1 MASKNNKIGLVL
13 GGGGARGLGQIGVL
27 KALKKQSIPVHMVA
41 GTSIGAV
48 IGAMYA
54 ATLDPDWIENK
65 FKEFI
70 DSEAYKRIGL
80 HRLVPTSQ
88 PNSSIFQTAA
98 TYMKNQIIINLAND
112 RLGILKQE
120 RLSEIIEYLLPVKTF
135 EELKIPF
142 SCLAVDLNSGEDV
155 VFNSG
160 NLIEAIVASSAI
172 PGYIPP
178 IEKNGML
185 LTDGAVSCPVPVKTV
200 RKMGA
205 DFRISVDVGL
215 NHFEPL
221 KNPNLLQV
229 LGRAEQITST
239 RLGEVKSEKADITI
253 RPDTMNVFWA
263 EFDKIDQLIKLGAE
277 ETEKQFWQI
286 KDNLKKKKSIHH
298 KVIQF
303 LEFVSGRE
311 RDQAA

>member
-1 MASKNNKIGLVL
+1 MASKKNKIGLVL
-13 GGGGARGLGQIGVL
+13 GGGGARGLGHIGVL
-27 KALKKQSIPVHMVA
+27 KALKKHSIPIHMVA

-54 ATLDPDWIENK
+54 ATLDPHWIENK

-120 RLSEIIEYLLPVKTF
+120 RLSEIIDFMLPVKTF

-221 KNPNLLQV
+221 ENPNLLQV

-303 LEFVSGRE
+303 LEFISGRE

>member
-1 MASKNNKIGLVL
+1 MASKKNKIGLVL
-13 GGGGARGLGQIGVL
+13 GGGGARGLGHIGVL
-27 KALKKQSIPVHMVA
+27 KALKKHSIPIHMVA

-54 ATLDPDWIENK
+54 ATLDPHWIENK

-120 RLSEIIEYLLPVKTF
+120 RLSEIIEFLLPVKTF

-178 IEKNGML
+178 IEKDGML

-215 NHFEPL
+215 
-221 KNPNLLQV
+221 
-229 LGRAEQITST
+229 
-239 RLGEVKSEKADITI
+239 
-253 RPDTMNVFWA
+253 
-263 EFDKIDQLIKLGAE
+263 KL
-277 ETEKQFWQI
+277 F
-286 KDNLKKKKSIHH
+286 
-298 KVIQF
+298 
-303 LEFVSGRE
+303 SGCVE
-311 RDQAA
+311 YT

>member
-1 MASKNNKIGLVL
+1 MASKKIKIGLVL
-13 GGGGARGLGQIGVL
+13 GGGGARGLGHIGVL
-27 KALKKQSIPVHMVA
+27 KALKIHSIPIHMVA

-54 ATLDPDWIENK
+54 ATLDPHWIENK

-70 DSEAYKRIGL
+70 ESEAYKKIGL

-88 PNSSIFQTAA
+88 PNISIFQMAA
-98 TYMKNQIIINLAND
+98 TYMKNQIIINLANE

-120 RLSEIIEYLLPVKTF
+120 RLSEIIDFMLPVKTF

-160 NLIEAIVASSAI
+160 NLVEAIVASSAI

-178 IEKNGML
+178 IEKDGML
-185 LTDGAVSCPVPVKTV
+185 LTDGAVSCPVPVKTI

-221 KNPNLLQV
+221 ENPNLLQV

>member
-1 MASKNNKIGLVL
+1 MASKKNKIGLVL
-13 GGGGARGLGQIGVL
+13 GGGGARGLGHIGVL
-27 KALKKQSIPVHMVA
+27 KVLKIHSIPIHMLA

-54 ATLDPDWIENK
+54 ATLDPHWIENK

-98 TYMKNQIIINLAND
+98 TYMKNQIIINLANE

-120 RLSEIIEYLLPVKTF
+120 RLSEIIDFMLPVKTF

-178 IEKNGML
+178 IEKDGML

-221 KNPNLLQV
+221 ENPNLLQV

>member
-1 MASKNNKIGLVL
+1 MASKKNKIGLVL
-13 GGGGARGLGQIGVL
+13 GGGGARGLGHIGVL
-27 KALKKQSIPVHMVA
+27 KALKKHSIPIHMVA

-54 ATLDPDWIENK
+54 STLDPHWIENK

-120 RLSEIIEYLLPVKTF
+120 RLSEIIDFMLPVKTF

-178 IEKNGML
+178 IEKDGML

-221 KNPNLLQV
+221 ENPNLLQV

-303 LEFVSGRE
+303 LEFISGRE

>member
-1 MASKNNKIGLVL
+1 
-13 GGGGARGLGQIGVL
+13 
-27 KALKKQSIPVHMVA
+27 
-41 GTSIGAV
+41 
-48 IGAMYA
+48 
-54 ATLDPDWIENK
+54 
-65 FKEFI
+65 
-70 DSEAYKRIGL
+70 
-80 HRLVPTSQ
+80 LVPNSQ
-88 PNSSIFQTAA
+88 TNSSIFQTAA
-98 TYMKNQIIINLAND
+98 TYMKNQIIINLTND

-120 RLSEIIEYLLPVKTF
+120 RLSEIIEFLLPVKTF

-142 SCLAVDLNSGEDV
+142 SCLSVDLNSGKDV

-178 IEKNGML
+178 IEKDGML

-221 KNPNLLQV
+221 ENPNLLQV
-229 LGRAEQITST
+229 FGRAEQITST

>member
-1 MASKNNKIGLVL
+1 MASKKNKIGLVL
-13 GGGGARGLGQIGVL
+13 GGGGARGLGHIGVL
-27 KALKKQSIPVHMVA
+27 KALKKHSIPIHMVA

-54 ATLDPDWIENK
+54 ATLDPHWIENK

-120 RLSEIIEYLLPVKTF
+120 RLSEIIEFLLPVKTF

-178 IEKNGML
+178 IEKDGML
-185 LTDGAVSCPVPVKTV
+185 LTDGAVSCPVPVRTV

-215 NHFEPL
+215 NHFEPME
-221 KNPNLLQV
+221 NPNLLQV

-303 LEFVSGRE
+303 FEYISGIE

>member
-1 MASKNNKIGLVL
+1 MASKKNKIGLVL
-13 GGGGARGLGQIGVL
+13 GGGGARGLGHIGVL
-27 KALKKQSIPVHMVA
+27 KVLKIHSIPIHMLA

-54 ATLDPDWIENK
+54 ATLDPHWIENK
-65 FKEFI
+65 FQEFI

-98 TYMKNQIIINLAND
+98 TYMKNQIIINLANE

-120 RLSEIIEYLLPVKTF
+120 RLSEIIDFMLPVKTF

-178 IEKNGML
+178 IEKDGML

-221 KNPNLLQV
+221 ENPNLLQV

>member
-1 MASKNNKIGLVL
+1 MASKKNKIGLVL
-13 GGGGARGLGQIGVL
+13 GGGGARGLGHIGVL
-27 KALKKQSIPVHMVA
+27 KALKKHSIPIHMVA

-54 ATLDPDWIENK
+54 ATLDPHWIENK

-120 RLSEIIEYLLPVKTF
+120 RLSEIIEFLLPVKTF

-160 NLIEAIVASSAI
+160 R
-172 PGYIPP
+172 YIPP
-178 IEKNGML
+178 IEKDGML

-221 KNPNLLQV
+221 ENPNLLQV

-303 LEFVSGRE
+303 LEFISGRE

>member
-1 MASKNNKIGLVL
+1 MASKKNKIGLVL
-13 GGGGARGLGQIGVL
+13 GGGGARGLGHIGVL
-27 KALKKQSIPVHMVA
+27 KALKRHSIPIHMVA

-54 ATLDPDWIENK
+54 ATLDPHWIENK

-120 RLSEIIEYLLPVKTF
+120 RLSEIIEFLLPVKTF

-178 IEKNGML
+178 IEKDGML

-221 KNPNLLQV
+221 ENPNLLQV

>member
-1 MASKNNKIGLVL
+1 MASKKNKIGLVL
-13 GGGGARGLGQIGVL
+13 GGGGARGLGHIGVL
-27 KALKKQSIPVHMVA
+27 KVLKIHSIPIHMLA

-54 ATLDPDWIENK
+54 ATLDPHWIENK

-120 RLSEIIEYLLPVKTF
+120 RLSEIIEFLLPVKTF

-178 IEKNGML
+178 IEKDGML

-221 KNPNLLQV
+221 ENPNLLQV

-303 LEFVSGRE
+303 LEFISGRE

>member
-1 MASKNNKIGLVL
+1 MASKKNKIGLVL
-13 GGGGARGLGQIGVL
+13 GGGGARGLGHIGVL
-27 KALKKQSIPVHMVA
+27 KALKKHSIPIHMVA

-54 ATLDPDWIENK
+54 ATLDPHWIENK

-178 IEKNGML
+178 IEKDGML

-221 KNPNLLQV
+221 ENPNLLQV

>member
-1 MASKNNKIGLVL
+1 MASKKIKIGLVL
-13 GGGGARGLGQIGVL
+13 GGGGARGLGHIGVL
-27 KALKKQSIPVHMVA
+27 KALKIHSIPIHMVA

-54 ATLDPDWIENK
+54 ATLDPHWIENK

-120 RLSEIIEYLLPVKTF
+120 RLSEIIEFLLPVKTF

-178 IEKNGML
+178 IEKDGML

-221 KNPNLLQV
+221 ENPNLLQV

-303 LEFVSGRE
+303 LEFISGRE

>member
-1 MASKNNKIGLVL
+1 MASKKIKIGLVL
-13 GGGGARGLGQIGVL
+13 GGGGARGLGHIGVL
-27 KALKKQSIPVHMVA
+27 KVLKIHSIPIHMLA

-54 ATLDPDWIENK
+54 ATLDPHWIENK

-120 RLSEIIEYLLPVKTF
+120 RLSEIIEFLLPVKTF

-178 IEKNGML
+178 IEKDGML

-221 KNPNLLQV
+221 ENPNLLQV

>member
-1 MASKNNKIGLVL
+1 MASKKNKIGLIL
-13 GGGGARGLGQIGVL
+13 GGGGARGLGHIGVL
-27 KALKKQSIPVHMVA
+27 KALKKHSIPIHMVA

-54 ATLDPDWIENK
+54 ATLDPHWIENK

-120 RLSEIIEYLLPVKTF
+120 RLSEIIEFLLPVKTF

-178 IEKNGML
+178 IEKDGML

-221 KNPNLLQV
+221 ENPNLLQV

-303 LEFVSGRE
+303 LEFISGIE

>member
-80 HRLVPTSQ
+80 HRLIPTSQ

-263 EFDKIDQLIKLGAE
+263 EFDKIDQLVKLGAE
-277 ETEKQFWQI
+277 ATEKLFWEI
-286 KDNLKKKKSIHH
+286 RDNLKKKKSIHH

-303 LEFVSGRE
+303 IEFISGKE

>member
-1 MASKNNKIGLVL
+1 MASKKNKIGLVL
-13 GGGGARGLGQIGVL
+13 GGGGARGLGHIGVL
-27 KALKKQSIPVHMVA
+27 KALKKHSIPIHMVA

-54 ATLDPDWIENK
+54 ATLDPHWIENK

-120 RLSEIIEYLLPVKTF
+120 RLSEIIEFLLPVKTF

-178 IEKNGML
+178 IEKDGML

-221 KNPNLLQV
+221 ENPNLLQV
-229 LGRAEQITST
+229 FGRAEQITST

>member
-1 MASKNNKIGLVL
+1 MAAKKIKIGLVL
-13 GGGGARGLGQIGVL
+13 GGGGARGLGHIGVL
-27 KALKKQSIPVHMVA
+27 KALKKHSIPIHMVA

-54 ATLDPDWIENK
+54 ATLDPHWIENK

-120 RLSEIIEYLLPVKTF
+120 RLSEIIEFLLPVKTF

-178 IEKNGML
+178 IEKDGML

-221 KNPNLLQV
+221 ENPNLLQV

-303 LEFVSGRE
+303 LEFISGRE

>member
-1 MASKNNKIGLVL
+1 MASKKNKIGLVL
-13 GGGGARGLGQIGVL
+13 GGGGARGLGHIGVL
-27 KALKKQSIPVHMVA
+27 KALKKHSIPIHMVA

-54 ATLDPDWIENK
+54 ATLDPHWIENK

-98 TYMKNQIIINLAND
+98 TYMKNQIIINLANE

-120 RLSEIIEYLLPVKTF
+120 RLSEIIDFMLPVKTF

-178 IEKNGML
+178 IEKDGML

-221 KNPNLLQV
+221 ENPNLLQV

>member
-1 MASKNNKIGLVL
+1 MASKKNKIGLVL
-13 GGGGARGLGQIGVL
+13 GGGGARGLGHIGVL
-27 KALKKQSIPVHMVA
+27 KALKKHSIPIHMVA

-54 ATLDPDWIENK
+54 ATLDPHWIENK

-120 RLSEIIEYLLPVKTF
+120 RLSEIIEFLLPVKTF

-178 IEKNGML
+178 IEKDGML

-221 KNPNLLQV
+221 DNPNLLQV

>member
-80 HRLVPTSQ
+80 HRLIPTSQ

>member
-1 MASKNNKIGLVL
+1 MASKKNIIGLVL
-13 GGGGARGLGQIGVL
+13 GGGGARGLGHIGVL
-27 KALKKQSIPVHMVA
+27 KVLKIHSIPIHMLA

-54 ATLDPDWIENK
+54 ATLDPHWIENK

-120 RLSEIIEYLLPVKTF
+120 RLSEIIEFLLPVKTF

-178 IEKNGML
+178 IEKDGML

-221 KNPNLLQV
+221 ENPNLLQV

>member
-54 ATLDPDWIENK
+54 ATLDPDWIENE

-80 HRLVPTSQ
+80 HRLIPTSQ

-303 LEFVSGRE
+303 IEFISGKE

>member
-1 MASKNNKIGLVL
+1 MASKKNKIGLVL

-120 RLSEIIEYLLPVKTF
+120 RLSEIIEFLLPVKTF

-178 IEKNGML
+178 IEKDGML

-221 KNPNLLQV
+221 ENPNLLQV

-263 EFDKIDQLIKLGAE
+263 EFDKIDQLVKLGAE
-277 ETEKQFWQI
+277 ATEKLFWEI

-303 LEFVSGRE
+303 IEFISGKE

>member
-1 MASKNNKIGLVL
+1 MASKKNIIGLVL
-13 GGGGARGLGQIGVL
+13 GGGGARGLGHIGVL
-27 KALKKQSIPVHMVA
+27 KALKKHSIPIHMVA

-54 ATLDPDWIENK
+54 ATLDPHWIENK

-120 RLSEIIEYLLPVKTF
+120 RLSEIIDFMLPVKTF

-178 IEKNGML
+178 IEKDGML

-221 KNPNLLQV
+221 ENPNLLQV

>member
-1 MASKNNKIGLVL
+1 MASKKNKIGLVL
-13 GGGGARGLGQIGVL
+13 GGGGARGLGHIGVL
-27 KALKKQSIPVHMVA
+27 KALKIHSIPIHMLA

-54 ATLDPDWIENK
+54 ATLDPHWIENK

-98 TYMKNQIIINLAND
+98 TYMKNQIIINLANE

-120 RLSEIIEYLLPVKTF
+120 RLSEIIDFMLPVKTF

-178 IEKNGML
+178 IEKDGML

-221 KNPNLLQV
+221 ENPNLLQV

-303 LEFVSGRE
+303 LEFISGRE

>member
-1 MASKNNKIGLVL
+1 MASKKNNIGLVL
-13 GGGGARGLGQIGVL
+13 GGGGARGLGHIGVL
-27 KALKKQSIPVHMVA
+27 KALKKHSIPIHMVA

-54 ATLDPDWIENK
+54 ATLDPHWIENK

-112 RLGILKQE
+112 QLGILKQE
-120 RLSEIIEYLLPVKTF
+120 RLSEIIEFLLPVKTF

-178 IEKNGML
+178 IEKDGML

-221 KNPNLLQV
+221 ENPNLLQV

>member
-1 MASKNNKIGLVL
+1 MASKKNKIGLVL
-13 GGGGARGLGQIGVL
+13 GGGGARGLGHIGVL
-27 KALKKQSIPVHMVA
+27 KALKKHSIPIHMVA

-54 ATLDPDWIENK
+54 ATLDPHWIENK

-120 RLSEIIEYLLPVKTF
+120 RLSEIIEFLLPVKTF

-178 IEKNGML
+178 IEKDGML
-185 LTDGAVSCPVPVKTV
+185 LIDGAVSCPVPVKTV

-221 KNPNLLQV
+221 ENPNLLQV

>member
-1 MASKNNKIGLVL
+1 MASKKNKIGLVL
-13 GGGGARGLGQIGVL
+13 GGGGARGLGHIGVL
-27 KALKKQSIPVHMVA
+27 KALKKHSIPIHMVA

-54 ATLDPDWIENK
+54 ATLDPHWIENK

-120 RLSEIIEYLLPVKTF
+120 RLSEIIDFMLPVKTF

-178 IEKNGML
+178 IEKDGML

-221 KNPNLLQV
+221 ENPNLLQV

>member
-1 MASKNNKIGLVL
+1 MVSKKNKIGLVL
-13 GGGGARGLGQIGVL
+13 GGGGARGLGHIGVL
-27 KALKKQSIPVHMVA
+27 KALKKHSIPIHMVA

-54 ATLDPDWIENK
+54 ATLDPHWIENK

-120 RLSEIIEYLLPVKTF
+120 RLSEIIEFLLPVKTF

-178 IEKNGML
+178 IEKDGML

-221 KNPNLLQV
+221 ENPNLLQV

-253 RPDTMNVFWA
+253 HPDTMNVFWA

>member
-1 MASKNNKIGLVL
+1 MASKKNKIGLVL
-13 GGGGARGLGQIGVL
+13 GGGGARGLGHIGVL
-27 KALKKQSIPVHMVA
+27 KALKIHSIPIHMVA

-54 ATLDPDWIENK
+54 ATLDPHWIENK
-65 FKEFI
+65 FKIFI
-70 DSEAYKRIGL
+70 ESEAYKKIGL
-80 HRLVPTSQ
+80 HRLVSTGQ
-88 PNSSIFQTAA
+88 PNSSIFQMAA
-98 TYMKNQIIINLAND
+98 TYMKNQIIINLANE

-120 RLSEIIEYLLPVKTF
+120 RLSEIIDFMLPVKTF

-178 IEKNGML
+178 IEKDGML

-221 KNPNLLQV
+221 ENPNLLQV

-303 LEFVSGRE
+303 LEFISGRE

>member
-1 MASKNNKIGLVL
+1 
-13 GGGGARGLGQIGVL
+13 
-27 KALKKQSIPVHMVA
+27 MVA

-54 ATLDPDWIENK
+54 ATLDPHWIENK

-70 DSEAYKRIGL
+70 ESEAYKKIGL

-88 PNSSIFQTAA
+88 PNISIFQMAA
-98 TYMKNQIIINLAND
+98 TYMKNQIIINLANE

-120 RLSEIIEYLLPVKTF
+120 RLSEIIDFMLPVKTF

-178 IEKNGML
+178 IEKDGML

-221 KNPNLLQV
+221 ENPNLLQV

-303 LEFVSGRE
+303 LEFISGRE

>member
-1 MASKNNKIGLVL
+1 MASKKNKIGLVL
-13 GGGGARGLGQIGVL
+13 GGGGARGLGHIGVL
-27 KALKKQSIPVHMVA
+27 KALKIHSIPIHMLA

-54 ATLDPDWIENK
+54 ATLDPHWIENK

-120 RLSEIIEYLLPVKTF
+120 RLSEIIEFLLPVKTF

-178 IEKNGML
+178 IEKDGML

-221 KNPNLLQV
+221 ENPNLLQV

-303 LEFVSGRE
+303 LEFISGRE

>member
-1 MASKNNKIGLVL
+1 MASKKNKIGLVL
-13 GGGGARGLGQIGVL
+13 GGGGARGLGHIGVL
-27 KALKKQSIPVHMVA
+27 KALKKHSIPIHMVA

-54 ATLDPDWIENK
+54 ATLDPHWIENK

-70 DSEAYKRIGL
+70 DSEVYKRIGL

-120 RLSEIIEYLLPVKTF
+120 RLSEIIEFLLPVKTF

-178 IEKNGML
+178 IEKDGML

-215 NHFEPL
+215 NHFEPME
-221 KNPNLLQV
+221 NPNLLQV
-229 LGRAEQITST
+229 LGRAEQITSS

>member
-1 MASKNNKIGLVL
+1 MASKKIKIGLVL
-13 GGGGARGLGQIGVL
+13 GGGGARGLGHIGVL
-27 KALKKQSIPVHMVA
+27 KALKKHSIPIHMVA

-54 ATLDPDWIENK
+54 ATLDPHWIENK

-120 RLSEIIEYLLPVKTF
+120 RLSEIIEFLLPVKTF

-178 IEKNGML
+178 IEKDGML

-221 KNPNLLQV
+221 ENPNLLQV

>member
-1 MASKNNKIGLVL
+1 MASKKIKIGLVL
-13 GGGGARGLGQIGVL
+13 GGGGARGLGHIGVL
-27 KALKKQSIPVHMVA
+27 KVLKIHSIPIHMVA

-54 ATLDPDWIENK
+54 ATLDPHWIENK

-120 RLSEIIEYLLPVKTF
+120 RLSEIIDFMLPVKTF

-178 IEKNGML
+178 IEKDGML

-221 KNPNLLQV
+221 ENPNLLQV

-303 LEFVSGRE
+303 LEFISGRE

>member
-1 MASKNNKIGLVL
+1 MASKKNKIGLVL
-13 GGGGARGLGQIGVL
+13 GGGGARGLGHIGVL
-27 KALKKQSIPVHMVA
+27 KALKKHLIPIHMVA

-54 ATLDPDWIENK
+54 ATLDPNWIENK

-70 DSEAYKRIGL
+70 DSEAYKKIGL

-88 PNSSIFQTAA
+88 TNSSIFQTAA

-120 RLSEIIEYLLPVKTF
+120 RLSEIIEFLLPVKTF

-178 IEKNGML
+178 IEKDGML

-221 KNPNLLQV
+221 ENPNLLQV
-229 LGRAEQITST
+229 FGRAEQITST

-303 LEFVSGRE
+303 LEFISGTE
-311 RDQAA
+311 RAQAA